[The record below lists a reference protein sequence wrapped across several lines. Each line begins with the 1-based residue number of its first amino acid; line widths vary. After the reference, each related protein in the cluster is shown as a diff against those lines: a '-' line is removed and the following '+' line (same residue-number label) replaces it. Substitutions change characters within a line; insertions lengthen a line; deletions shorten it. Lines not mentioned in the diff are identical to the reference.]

1 MSQALRNQYL
11 QQMGI
16 VQYVG
21 KDLPVVAQAPVSQPS
36 TAAQGLQPSAP
47 ENLPPVESS
56 VESPVESPAESSAAG
71 SMGARVNALLREKS
85 MAELVNIGLEDSAEA
100 VTLLASTPAQP
111 SKQVATPASD
121 IQLRLALW
129 QPTAELLVC
138 SSVEDSLPQPE
149 QILLLGNILL
159 AMGQGAGPLPQMEL
173 VEWPPYPN
181 MSGDEAEVR
190 EFLATLIKARIDSS
204 ATKILLLLG
213 DTAPQW
219 LLTQEQL
226 ATVANGQVEVFG
238 QITALLIPALST
250 MIQQPDC
257 KRDAWQTIRYLSP
270 QRHVHKAD
278 S

>member
-56 VESPVESPAESSAAG
+56 VESPAESSAAG

-100 VTLLASTPAQP
+100 VAPLASTPAQP
-111 SKQVATPASD
+111 SEQVTPASD

-149 QILLLGNILL
+149 QILLLGNILR
-159 AMGQGAGPLPQMEL
+159 AMGQGAGPLLQMEL